1 MIGRFL
7 SAFATAADAPLRDSQ
22 SEIDAAYRKYRWR
35 VLLAITLGYGLIYTC
50 RLAIGLVKPSMIDA
64 GVFTPAQFGI
74 IGSAF
79 FYTYALGKLTNGF
92 LADHANMRTFLPLGF
107 AMSALCNFGMGF
119 ADTVLMAAILWGV
132 NGWFQGFGAPGSVVA
147 LSNWFSN
154 KERGRNYGIWI
165 TSHSFGEGLTFFAI
179 GWAVASF
186 GWHFGYFVPAAIGL
200 ATAVLMYALMRD
212 RPRTMGLPAVADWKN
227 DHVAES
233 DANKSKSKIALQFM
247 VLSYPTIWILG
258 LASAANYVTRYAI
271 NSWGPLYL
279 QEARG
284 FDEVASGTMLMIS
297 TLAGIVGS
305 VGYGWI
311 SDKWFGARRPPA
323 NLIFGVCEI
332 IGLVLIFFGPA
343 NMPTLV
349 AGMILFGLGLA
360 GLVMSLGGL
369 FAVDICPKRA
379 TGAAMGVIGIF
390 SYLGAA
396 LQENISG
403 QLLDQHSHMVGA
415 DRVYDFEPA
424 IWFWLGSSVVS
435 LILAAMLWRA
445 KLRD

>member
-1 MIGRFL
+1 MIARFL
-7 SAFATAADAPLRDSQ
+7 SAFATAADAPLRESQ
-22 SEIDAAYRKYRWR
+22 AEIDATYRRYRWR
-35 VLLAITLGYGLIYTC
+35 VLLAITLGYALIYTC
-50 RLAIGLVKPSMIDA
+50 RLAIGMVKPSMIDA
-64 GVFTPAQFGI
+64 GVFTPAEFGL

-92 LADHANMRTFLPLGF
+92 LADHANMRLFLPLGF
-107 AMSALCNFGMGF
+107 AVSALCNVGMGF
-119 ADTVLMAAILWGV
+119 AETVLMAAVIWGV

-147 LSNWFSN
+147 LSSWFSN
-154 KERGRNYGIWI
+154 RERGRMYGLWI
-165 TSHSFGEGLTFFAI
+165 TSHSFGEGLTFFVV
-179 GWAVASF
+179 GWVVATL
-186 GWHFGYFVPAAIGL
+186 GWQYGYFVPAGIGL
-200 ATAVLMYALMRD
+200 LAAVVMWSLMRD

-227 DHVAES
+227 DHLPES
-233 DANKSKSKIALQFM
+233 ESNKAKSTIALQFSI
-247 VLSYPTIWILG
+247 LRYPSIWILG
-258 LASAANYVTRYAI
+258 LSSAANYVARYAI

-297 TLAGIVGS
+297 TLAGVIGS
-305 VGYGWI
+305 VAYGYI
-311 SDKWFGARRPPA
+311 SDKFFAARRPPV
-323 NLIFGVCEI
+323 NLLFAVCEI
-332 IGLVLIFFGPA
+332 IGMVLIFYGPA

-349 AGMILFGLGLA
+349 AGMILYGLGLA
-360 GLVMSLGGL
+360 GLVASLGGL

-403 QLLDQHSHMVGA
+403 DLLQRYSHMVGD
-415 DRVYDFEPA
+415 DRVYDFGPA
-424 IWFWLGSSVVS
+424 IWFWIGASVLS
-435 LILAAMLWRA
+435 MLLAATLWRA

>member
-1 MIGRFL
+1 MIGRVL
-7 SAFATAADAPLRDSQ
+7 GAFATAADAPLRESQ
-22 SEIDAAYRKYRWR
+22 SEIDALYKRYRWR

-64 GVFTPAQFGI
+64 GVFTPAQFGL

-119 ADTVLMAAILWGV
+119 ADTVLFAAILWGV

-147 LSNWFSN
+147 LSSWFSN
-154 KERGRNYGIWI
+154 RERGRNYGIWI
-165 TSHSFGEGLTFFAI
+165 TSHSFGEGL
-179 GWAVASF
+179 
-186 GWHFGYFVPAAIGL
+186 
-200 ATAVLMYALMRD
+200 
-212 RPRTMGLPAVADWKN
+212 PAVADWKN

-233 DANKSKSKIALQFM
+233 DVNKSRSRLALQFS
-247 VLSYPTIWILG
+247 VLSYPTMWILG
-258 LASAANYVTRYAI
+258 LSSAANYVTRYAI

-343 NMPTLV
+343 NMPTLIT
-349 AGMILFGLGLA
+349 GMILFGLGLA
-360 GLVMSLGGL
+360 GLVASLGGL

-403 QLLDQHSHMVGA
+403 ALLDQHSHMVGA

-435 LILAAMLWRA
+435 LVLAATLWRA

>member
-1 MIGRFL
+1 MIGRVL
-7 SAFATAADAPLRDSQ
+7 GAFATAADAPLRESQ
-22 SEIDAAYRKYRWR
+22 SEIDALYKRYRWR

-64 GVFTPAQFGI
+64 GVFTPAQFGL

-119 ADTVLMAAILWGV
+119 ADTVLFAAILWGV

-147 LSNWFSN
+147 LSSWFSN
-154 KERGRNYGIWI
+154 RERGRNYGIWI
-165 TSHSFGEGLTFFAI
+165 TSHSFGEGL
-179 GWAVASF
+179 
-186 GWHFGYFVPAAIGL
+186 
-200 ATAVLMYALMRD
+200 
-212 RPRTMGLPAVADWKN
+212 PAVADWKN

-233 DANKSKSKIALQFM
+233 DVNKSRSRLALQFS
-247 VLSYPTIWILG
+247 VLSYPTMWILG
-258 LASAANYVTRYAI
+258 LSSAANYVTRYAI

-343 NMPTLV
+343 NMPTLI

-360 GLVMSLGGL
+360 GLVASLGGL

-403 QLLDQHSHMVGA
+403 ALLDQHSHMVGA

-435 LILAAMLWRA
+435 LVLAATLWRA

>member
-1 MIGRFL
+1 LG
-7 SAFATAADAPLRDSQ
+7 AFATAADAPLRESQ
-22 SEIDAAYRKYRWR
+22 SEIDALYKRYRWR

-50 RLAIGLVKPSMIDA
+50 QLAIGLVKPSMIDA
-64 GVFTPAQFGI
+64 GVFTPAQFGL

-119 ADTVLMAAILWGV
+119 ADTVLFAAILWGV

-147 LSNWFSN
+147 LSSWFSN
-154 KERGRNYGIWI
+154 RERGRNYGIWI
-165 TSHSFGEGLTFFAI
+165 TSHSFGEGL
-179 GWAVASF
+179 
-186 GWHFGYFVPAAIGL
+186 
-200 ATAVLMYALMRD
+200 
-212 RPRTMGLPAVADWKN
+212 PAVADWKN

-233 DANKSKSKIALQFM
+233 DVNKSRSRLALQFS
-247 VLSYPTIWILG
+247 VLSYPTMWILG
-258 LASAANYVTRYAI
+258 LSSAANYVTRYAI

-343 NMPTLV
+343 NMPTLI

-360 GLVMSLGGL
+360 GLVASLGGL

-403 QLLDQHSHMVGA
+403 ALLDQHSHMVGA

-435 LILAAMLWRA
+435 LVLAATLWRA

>member
-1 MIGRFL
+1 VIGRVI
-7 SAFATAADAPLRDSQ
+7 STFATAADAPLRESQ
-22 SEIDAAYRKYRWR
+22 SEIDALYRQHRWR

-64 GVFTPAQFGI
+64 GIFTPEEFGL

-92 LADHANMRTFLPLGF
+92 LADHANMRLFLPLGF
-107 AMSALCNFGMGF
+107 AMSALCNLGMGF
-119 ADTVLMAAILWGV
+119 ADTLLLAAVLWGI

-147 LSNWFSN
+147 LSSWFSN
-154 KERGRNYGIWI
+154 RERGRVYGLWI
-165 TSHSFGEGLTFFAI
+165 TSHSFGEGLTFFVI
-179 GWAVASF
+179 GWVVATL
-186 GWHFGYFVPAAIGL
+186 GWSFGYFVPAAIG
-200 ATAVLMYALMRD
+200 AFTAVIMWSLMRD
-212 RPRTMGLPAVADWKN
+212 RPRTMGLPAIADWKN
-227 DHVAES
+227 DHLPES
-233 DANKSKSKIALQFM
+233 DANKAKGRLALQFSI
-247 VLSYPTIWILG
+247 LRYPSIWILG
-258 LASAANYVTRYAI
+258 LSSAANYVTRYAI

-279 QEARG
+279 QEERG

-305 VGYGWI
+305 VGYGLI
-311 SDKWFGARRPPA
+311 SDKWFAARRPPA
-323 NLIFGVCEI
+323 NLIFAICEI

-349 AGMILFGLGLA
+349 AGMVLFGLGLA
-360 GLVMSLGGL
+360 GLVASLGGL

-390 SYLGAA
+390 SYIGAA
-396 LQENISG
+396 MQENVSG
-403 QLLDQHSHMVGA
+403 ALLQQHSHMVGA
-415 DRVYDFEPA
+415 DRVYDFGPA
-424 IWFWLGSSVVS
+424 IWFWLGASVVS
-435 LILAAMLWRA
+435 MLLAATLWRA